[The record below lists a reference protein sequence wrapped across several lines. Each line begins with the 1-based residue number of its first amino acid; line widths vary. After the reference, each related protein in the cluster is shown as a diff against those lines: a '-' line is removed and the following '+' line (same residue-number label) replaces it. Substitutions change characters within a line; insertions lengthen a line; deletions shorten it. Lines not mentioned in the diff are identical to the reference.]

1 MEIYITRDGQQF
13 GPYSE
18 SDCRN
23 YILNGQLLENDF
35 AWREGLPEWQALK
48 VVLATPV
55 VALQIYVSLNG
66 QQSGPFTLE
75 QLKERVKSGEVTPD
89 AWVWLE
95 GMAGWEALS
104 AKFPEAVPAPAASGE
119 PTVEK
124 RVFTIESQDRK
135 TTMRISI
142 PDMKAAWLK
151 SSGRLRKP
159 GEASGSRNQP
169 AGQQTAAQQPTEK
182 K

>member
-18 SDCRN
+18 GDCQSF
-23 YILNGQLLENDF
+23 IQSGQLLENDF
-35 AWREGLPEWQALK
+35 AWRDGLAEWQPLK
-48 VVLATPV
+48 ELLAAPAAT
-55 VALQIYVSLNG
+55 LQIFVSHNG
-66 QQSGPFTLE
+66 QQSGPFTQE
-75 QLKERVKSGEVTPD
+75 QLVERVKSGEVAPD
-89 AWVWLE
+89 AWVWHE

-104 AKFPEAVPAPAASGE
+104 AKFPETAPATAADGE

-142 PDMKAAWLK
+142 PDMKAAWRK
-151 SSGRLRKP
+151 SSGRFRKP
-159 GEASGSRNQP
+159 GEGSGPRQP
-169 AGQQTAAQQPTEK
+169 AVEK